1 MCAQVTPPTR
11 DAARPKAPERA
22 ACAQKP
28 SWKGR
33 KQKRRRGSA
42 RGARG
47 GEVSVEGNALEGE
60 CLIRIRCLFSLLGHQ
75 EPSEKSRVHPAH
87 KRASRAR
94 MPPLAPGKRGTIA
107 GAGEGRE
114 EARRERGREQHRRRS
129 SSDRKRKRR
138 PPVSP
143 PRTPRVRSHT
153 ETVEEEA
160 QDTITEEDEDDD
172 SEEQVA

>member
-11 DAARPKAPERA
+11 DAARPKAPERSG
-22 ACAQKP
+22 CARKP

-47 GEVSVEGNALEGE
+47 GKSRDIGNALEGE
-60 CLIRIRCLFSLLGHQ
+60 CLIRIRCLFS
-75 EPSEKSRVHPAH
+75 SWATKTTEKSRVHPAH

-94 MPPLAPGKRGTIA
+94 IGMPPLAPRKRGTIA

-114 EARRERGREQHRRRS
+114 EARRERGREQHRSS

-160 QDTITEEDEDDD
+160 EDTITEEDDD